1 MEFVVMNKTEFIA
14 AIAKKTNNSLSST
27 SSLLE
32 AVLDTISETL
42 GKGDNVRLPGFG
54 SFEVSHRAATKG
66 RNPSTG
72 AEITIAARNVPKFS
86 AGKNLKEAVNK

>member
-1 MEFVVMNKTEFIA
+1 MELVIMNKTEFISS
-14 AIAKKTNNSLSST
+14 IAKRTNNNLSNT
-27 SSLLE
+27 SSLVD
-32 AVLDTISETL
+32 AVLDIISETL
-42 GKGDNVRLPGFG
+42 AKGDSVRLPGFG

>member
-1 MEFVVMNKTEFIA
+1 MNKTEFVSS
-14 AIAKKTNNSLSST
+14 IAKKTNST
-27 SSLLE
+27 VANTSAMLD
-32 AVLDTISETL
+32 AVLNTISEVL
-42 GKGDNVRLPGFG
+42 ANGDSVRLPGFG
-54 SFEVSHRAATKG
+54 SFEVSHRAETKG

>member
-1 MEFVVMNKTEFIA
+1 MNKTEFIA

>member
-1 MEFVVMNKTEFIA
+1 MNKTEFIS
-14 AIAKKTNNSLSST
+14 AIAKKTNTTVANSST
-27 SSLLE
+27 LVES
-32 AVLDTISETL
+32 VLSTISETL
-42 GKGDNVRLPGFG
+42 SKGDSVRLPGFG
-54 SFEVSHRAATKG
+54 SFEVSHRAETKG

>member
-1 MEFVVMNKTEFIA
+1 MNKTEFISS
-14 AIAKKTNNSLSST
+14 IAKRTNNNLSNT
-27 SSLLE
+27 SSLVD
-32 AVLDTISETL
+32 AVLDIISETL
-42 GKGDNVRLPGFG
+42 AKGDSVRLPGFG

-86 AGKNLKEAVNK
+86 AGKNLKEAVNE

>member
-1 MEFVVMNKTEFIA
+1 MNKTEFISS
-14 AIAKKTNNSLSST
+14 IAKRTNNNLSNT
-27 SSLLE
+27 SSLVD
-32 AVLDTISETL
+32 AVLDIISETL
-42 GKGDNVRLPGFG
+42 AKGDSVRLPGFG

>member
-1 MEFVVMNKTEFIA
+1 MNKTEFISS
-14 AIAKKTNNSLSST
+14 IAKKTNNNLSN
-27 SSLLE
+27 SSALVE

-42 GKGDNVRLPGFG
+42 AKGDSIRLSGFG